1 MKTQYILLL
10 SAIVS
15 IVLSSF
21 AAVIPIWYY
30 NQWEVSALFPTLI
43 TPATYTFS
51 IWSLIYVTWFW
62 LWVLQTLGK
71 IDISRQNS
79 LILWAAQILSSLWL
93 IPSQYLFTGTSLVVM
108 FWVLYLLMILFLESR
123 NESALFKI
131 VADLFLGWIIV
142 ASLANLHLVLVS
154 YEIYLFPLVLT
165 QISILAGL
173 LINLYFIF
181 KYESVIPAF
190 VLVWALIGIIL
201 WQDNII
207 TQTTAYA
214 SIFLIGIAMS
224 YTQLKIEN

>member
-1 MKTQYILLL
+1 
-10 SAIVS
+10 
-15 IVLSSF
+15 
-21 AAVIPIWYY
+21 
-30 NQWEVSALFPTLI
+30 
-43 TPATYTFS
+43 
-51 IWSLIYVTWFW
+51 
-62 LWVLQTLGK
+62 
-71 IDISRQNS
+71 
-79 LILWAAQILSSLWL
+79 
-93 IPSQYLFTGTSLVVM
+93 
-108 FWVLYLLMILFLESR
+108 MILFLESR

-201 WQDNII
+201 
-207 TQTTAYA
+207 
-214 SIFLIGIAMS
+214 
-224 YTQLKIEN
+224 